1 MESCFLW
8 GQRFSSSGFCSPGD
22 ESHSSVNGLG
32 LLDPQ
37 QEGDFVWR
45 TLYHNEQLQVL
56 ASFSAKWVIM
66 LAGVRQ
72 KLSGICWFPAPTLD
86 MGWALGRLPPLGTS
100 MCKMERMPSQT

>member
-22 ESHSSVNGLG
+22 ESHSNVNGLG

-37 QEGDFVWR
+37 QEGGFVWR

-72 KLSGICWFPAPTLD
+72 KLSGICWSPPPPPPPDPRHRVGLGQAPSTWNLHV
-86 MGWALGRLPPLGTS
+86 
-100 MCKMERMPSQT
+100 